1 MIKIFLNFSRSI
13 FSRLLASY
21 LLLIIIPV
29 LSIGL
34 FSFKV
39 SETIIDKHINNAT
52 SKTLMQIDRN
62 INILLDQ
69 IINITNIYNLDNELE
84 ALLTAKYPQGLER
97 LININT
103 VENKILNYSSTS
115 DWLKQHTIL
124 AGTNGIVYTSNYD
137 SNTINLNSIR
147 SQAWYQQAL
156 ENTEKIYW
164 LNTHKNFYK
173 NNIYIFTAVKILENA
188 LSKHTFGVLL
198 LNIEEASLYN
208 IYKDALDRNNEIF
221 IINSEGKIISHSQR
235 EKVGSQ
241 VDPLRFVN
249 SLHAGNTGYKTIEID
264 DQRYLY
270 NYKRIEKMGWY
281 IVQTVPLAV
290 LAEDSTMIRTKIFV
304 ISFLCMLLCFFAALL
319 LSKKFSRPLINLC
332 KKIQRYKFSA
342 HSANRFV
349 KSASGSELHL
359 LTTEY
364 ENIVFRLE
372 KTINELIKEQEE
384 RRKTE
389 LQALQMQIN
398 PHFLYNTLNSIKS
411 LVWTNH
417 TALIEPAVNAL
428 VSLLKQTIGRTSEMI
443 TIEEEINN
451 IKKFIFIQE
460 IRTAYTIDM
469 HYKIDDRLKQ
479 CKIPKLLLQPIVEN
493 AIFHGIEPKQ
503 GKGKIFIYCMY
514 FHNDIKIEI
523 IDNGIGIA
531 QDRLKKLIT
540 ADSSPSANRLSS
552 IGIKN
557 VDERLKLY
565 FGPAYGLKIEST
577 KGVGTSVTITIPGIS
592 QA

>member
-173 NNIYIFTAVKILENA
+173 NNIHIFTAVKILENA
-188 LSKHTFGVLL
+188 LSKHAFGVLL

-221 IINSEGKIISHSQR
+221 IINSEGKVISHSQR

-241 VDPLRFVN
+241 VDPLRFIN

-342 HSANRFV
+342 HSANRLV